1 MSWRHR
7 AGIRYICT
15 CLLQEPFGCLYC
27 LPKGSNLPVKVAS
40 GFLFPNGI
48 VFKPG
53 DPSVL
58 IFAETSTKLL
68 LAYDVTGPA
77 KIENKRVWGK
87 LPGTRGIKN
96 HRFKIWMYLSP
107 LYLNFVHK
115 WDCLQIIGGW
125 SSLITLLGPLLL
137 TWFNF
142 NPSMDK

>member
-1 MSWRHR
+1 MGGGFPLQR
-7 AGIRYICT
+7 ASNMFQCHDVIVPGVPYICT

-27 LPKGSNLPVKVAS
+27 LPKGSSLPVKVAS

-53 DPSVL
+53 NPSLL

-96 HRFKIWMYLSP
+96 HRLKSECICR
-107 LYLNFVHK
+107 LN
-115 WDCLQIIGGW
+115 I
-125 SSLITLLGPLLL
+125 
-137 TWFNF
+137 
-142 NPSMDK
+142 